1 MSELYIAADVN
12 FFNTEAAEE
21 LELNSVGDYNLGI
34 IKQWNSIV
42 KPEDTVL
49 LLGNISNGSMV
60 ATKEVFSQLNGIKK
74 IISYEAG
81 NPFTKEEWKSIGIS
95 SICNICGY
103 INGSIENEDKI
114 VIIATTKKNLL
125 IFFKDY
131 YCAAPGSILTQ
142 EEVFK
147 DRILNISISNWG
159 YMPIKYKDLPQ
170 IIDNQILFNKMENE
184 EIKLNEK

>member
-42 KPEDTVL
+42 KPEDTTL
-49 LLGNISNGSMV
+49 LLGNISNGSMA

-74 IISYEAG
+74 IISYEEG
-81 NPFTKEEWKSIGIS
+81 NPFTKEEWQSIGVS

-103 INGSIENEDKI
+103 INGNIENEDKK
-114 VIIATTKKNLL
+114 VIITTTKNLL
-125 IFFKDY
+125 KFFKDY
-131 YCAAPGSILTQ
+131 YCAAPGSFLTH
-142 EEVFK
+142 EEIFK
-147 DRILNISISNWG
+147 DRILNISINNWG

-170 IIDNQILFNKMENE
+170 IIDNQILFNKMENGE
-184 EIKLNEK
+184 LLEGF